1 MKTTLAWTV
10 WVAAALAGP
19 AYAKSQTGPM
29 VFFGIVALVILVL
42 PVVMFWLAGR
52 ARAKAAAAETWAT
65 AEGTVT
71 ALTVDHARTKGSSWY
86 MPKIAYRFQVGRQE
100 VTGKRLRF
108 GQLAFRDAD
117 EAEALL
123 LGYRVGGPIT
133 VRYDADRPSD
143 NVITPIAETRT
154 LMFAAWALTATAI
167 VFGGVVAAALL
178 GK

>member
-1 MKTTLAWTV
+1 MKTTLAWTM

-42 PVVMFWLAGR
+42 PVVFFWLAGR
-52 ARAKAAAAETWAT
+52 ARAKAVAAQHWAT
-65 AEGTVT
+65 TEGTVT
-71 ALTVDHARTKGSSWY
+71 ALTVDHVRTKGNSWY
-86 MPKIAYRFQVGRQE
+86 TPVIAYRFQVGRQE

-108 GQLAFRDAD
+108 GRMAFRDDAQ
-117 EAEALL
+117 AEALL

-143 NVITPIAETRT
+143 NVITPIAETKT

-167 VFGGVVAAALL
+167 VFGGVVVLALL
-178 GK
+178 NK